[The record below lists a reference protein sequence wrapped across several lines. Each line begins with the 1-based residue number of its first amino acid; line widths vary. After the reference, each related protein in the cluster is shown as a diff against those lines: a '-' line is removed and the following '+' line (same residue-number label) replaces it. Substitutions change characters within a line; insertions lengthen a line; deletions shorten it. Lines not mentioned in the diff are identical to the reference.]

1 MRRALLGGTFDPPH
15 VAHLVAAETA
25 YHDLDLDVVTF
36 LPAGA
41 PWQKAERRVSAPRH
55 RWAMTALAIDGV
67 GYFAADDREI
77 VRDGWTYTADTLASF
92 PEDDEIV
99 LILGADSAA
108 GIRTW
113 DRWRDVLDR
122 VTVAVAP
129 RPGTDRREAE
139 DALGAPVAWL
149 DMPELDISGT
159 GIRRLA
165 SEGHSIRFLVREG
178 VWRYAMEHG
187 LYPRGG

>member
-1 MRRALLGGTFDPPH
+1 M
-15 VAHLVAAETA
+15 AAETA

-165 SEGHSIRFLVREG
+165 SERHSIRFLVREG

-187 LYPRGG
+187 LCPRGG